1 MTQYP
6 NYEIERFED
15 EGGNNCY
22 YPRKDDPEP
31 TDRKLEAIPV
41 IDLLGDDDDA
51 GEEIQE
57 HQES

>member
-6 NYEIERFED
+6 DYEIDRFED
-15 EGGNNCY
+15 EGGSQSH
-22 YPRKDDPEP
+22 
-31 TDRKLEAIPV
+31 DREMEEIPV
-41 IDLLGDDDDA
+41 IDLLGDDNDA